1 MASWEHCFW
10 ELRAV
15 VGFIIFIFK
24 FSWLCHT
31 ARFMLWSPGHEAC
44 GCLDPPPGIEPVPLA
59 LEVRSLNHWTAREVP
74 GQLYSCSQL
83 FPVYSAEGSA
93 HLDVSCVPVGG
104 IYWYF
109 FLSLALDW
117 SPSWANGSES
127 DAHHVYV
134 KASKAKVGFFVL
146 PLCPWPW
153 EWSQGW
159 LLQPGSWNKMA
170 YGRQPQLS
178 HIWWV
183 IRARGKAS
191 SL

>member
-1 MASWEHCFW
+1 MASWEPCIW

-15 VGFIIFIFK
+15 VGYIIFIFK

-31 ARFMLWSPGHEAC
+31 ARFMHEAC
-44 GCLDPPPGIEPVPLA
+44 GCLDPRPGIEPVPLA

-83 FPVYSAEGSA
+83 FPVYSVEGSA
-93 HLDVSCVPVGG
+93 HLDVSSVPVGG

-127 DAHHVYV
+127 DAHHVCV

-153 EWSQGW
+153 EWSRGGSFS
-159 LLQPGSWNKMA
+159 LGPGTRWHMEDSHSWVV
-170 YGRQPQLS
+170 S
-178 HIWWV
+178 DE
-183 IRARGKAS
+183 
-191 SL
+191 